1 MKCTAVSNCFF
12 LKVLVSTT
20 FGRVSIREMRKVSEL
35 LVLSVRPMA
44 QDLLSVVL
52 LPNTKLIKPSITD
65 SLATE

>member
-20 FGRVSIREMRKVSEL
+20 FGHVSIREMRKVSEL

-44 QDLLSVVL
+44 QDLLSIVL
-52 LPNTKLIKPSITD
+52 LPNTKLIKLSITD
-65 SLATE
+65 SLGTE

>member
-44 QDLLSVVL
+44 QDLLSVVH

>member
-52 LPNTKLIKPSITD
+52 LPNTKLIKLSITD
-65 SLATE
+65 SLGTE

>member
-44 QDLLSVVL
+44 QDLLSIVL
-52 LPNTKLIKPSITD
+52 LPNTKLIKLSITD
-65 SLATE
+65 SLGTE